1 MWGLIAR
8 GLNKH
13 TKTMR
18 TLSLTLILIPLLLA
32 SSGCKRR
39 HSSSGQAQLLAST
52 IYAGDPN
59 VTSHFAKGFYDVE
72 QGAWRWTNKE
82 FAVDL
87 SPPLH
92 SDQKGAQLMMKLAIP
107 DAVIQKLTS
116 VQLSASIQGFKL
128 EPQTYTKA
136 GQYTYT
142 RDVPAD
148 KLQSDVV
155 RIDFALDHTLPPT
168 PTDRRQLGIIVSE
181 VGLVAK

>member
-1 MWGLIAR
+1 
-8 GLNKH
+8 
-13 TKTMR
+13 MR
-18 TLSLTLILIPLLLA
+18 TLSLTLILIPLLLSVPA
-32 SSGCKRR
+32 CKRR
-39 HSSSGQAQLLAST
+39 HNSSGQTQMLASS

-59 VTSHFAKGFYDVE
+59 VASHFAKGFYDVE
-72 QGAWRWTNKE
+72 EGAWRWTGKE

-87 SPPLH
+87 SAPLH
-92 SDQKGAQLMMKLAIP
+92 SDQKGAQLVMKLAVP

-116 VQLSASIQGFKL
+116 VQLTASVAGYKL
-128 EPQTYTKA
+128 APQIYTKS

-155 RIDFALDHTLPPT
+155 RIDFSLDHTLPPSQ
-168 PTDRRQLGIIVSE
+168 TDVRELGIIVSE